1 MRRPGCRRHN
11 SRRRRQGP
19 HDPDS
24 KASRA
29 PSRRWERANA
39 RVRRIHAQVA
49 AIRAHEIHQATTDLA
64 TRHEVVAVEQ
74 LAAENMSRRGGRRK
88 RGLNRALADAAL
100 GRIRKQLDYKAT
112 WCGTTLVTAPR
123 YFPSTQLCSH
133 CGAKTK
139 LRLGDRTYRCRNG
152 CPPLDRDLNAAINL
166 ARLGDPT
173 RGGTGTGIGSSPPPA
188 SRLEMDVEASR
199 RPSPPPRWRR
209 HEAMKRQPRT
219 PLRRG
224 LLLLKAQLPEM
235 PTSQTG
241 TFQLTV

>member
-1 MRRPGCRRHN
+1 VRRPGCRRHN

-74 LAAENMSRRGGRRK
+74 LAAENMGRRGGRRK

-100 GRIRKQLDYKAT
+100 GRIRKQLDYKTT
-112 WCGTTLVTAPR
+112 WCGTTLVTAPP

-152 CPPLDRDLNAAINL
+152 CPPLDGSEC
-166 ARLGDPT
+166 GDQP
-173 RGGTGTGIGSSPPPA
+173 RPPRRPHPWGKGTGIGSSPTA
-188 SRLEMDVEASR
+188 SVTAGEGRGGIQKTVPTTAVATARGDETS
-199 RPSPPPRWRR
+199 
-209 HEAMKRQPRT
+209 T
-219 PLRRG
+219 PHTT
-224 LLLLKAQLPEM
+224 K
-235 PTSQTG
+235 TG
-241 TFQLTV
+241 TASPQGAAA